1 DGRCPTCGGSGF
13 EHVEMQFLSDVYLRC
28 PDCDGRRYRAEILD
42 VQIERDGKSLSVADV
57 LDLTVSEAVACFAK
71 DKEVLRVL
79 QPIVDVGLEYVK
91 LGQPVPTLSGGEAQ
105 RLKLAGFLAETAQAS
120 GNLPGRLFMFDEPT
134 TGLHFD
140 DIAKLMQ
147 ALRRLLE
154 RGHSLI
160 VIEHNLDVIRAA
172 DWIIDLGP
180 EGGDAGGLVVC
191 VGTPD
196 DVSACEQSHTGRA
209 LLDYEE
215 AMAPGAAQKR
225 MSGVPLQLAA
235 EVAAARRALQGE
247 DVVRIV
253 NAREHN
259 LKSLDVDIPHGKF
272 NVITGVSGS
281 GKSTLAFDILFHE
294 GQRRYLESLNA
305 YARSIVQP
313 AGRPEVDAVYGIPP
327 TVAIEQRLSRG
338 GRKSTVATTSEV
350 WHFLRLLY
358 VKLGIQHC
366 VHDGAPVTA
375 QSPESIVAQIMRDFK
390 GQHIGLLA
398 PLVVNRKG
406 IYTDLAKW
414 AKTRGHS
421 HLRVD
426 GEFLSVDPWPKI
438 DRFKEHTIEL
448 PVGDLIVSANDEATL
463 KAMLLE
469 TLELGKGVMHLLAPL
484 DDLHGALN
492 GGKKGT
498 KHVGEIRVFS
508 TKRACPVCGTSY
520 PEL

>member
-1 DGRCPTCGGSGF
+1 
-13 EHVEMQFLSDVYLRC
+13 M
-28 PDCDGRRYRAEILD
+28 
-42 VQIERDGKSLSVADV
+42 
-57 LDLTVSEAVACFAK
+57 
-71 DKEVLRVL
+71 
-79 QPIVDVGLEYVK
+79 
-91 LGQPVPTLSGGEAQ
+91 
-105 RLKLAGFLAETAQAS
+105 
-120 GNLPGRLFMFDEPT
+120 
-134 TGLHFD
+134 
-140 DIAKLMQ
+140 
-147 ALRRLLE
+147 
-154 RGHSLI
+154 
-160 VIEHNLDVIRAA
+160 
-172 DWIIDLGP
+172 
-180 EGGDAGGLVVC
+180 
-191 VGTPD
+191 
-196 DVSACEQSHTGRA
+196 
-209 LLDYEE
+209 
-215 AMAPGAAQKR
+215 
-225 MSGVPLQLAA
+225 
-235 EVAAARRALQGE
+235 
-247 DVVRIV
+247 VRIV

-366 VHDGAPVTA
+366 IHDGAPVTA
-375 QSPESIVAQIMRDFK
+375 QSPESIVAQILRDFK

-414 AKTRGHS
+414 AKTRGHT

-426 GEFLSVDPWPKI
+426 GEFLAVDPWPKL

-448 PVGDLIVSANDEATL
+448 PVGDLVVSAE
-463 KAMLLE
+463 
-469 TLELGKGVMHLLAPL
+469 
-484 DDLHGALN
+484 
-492 GGKKGT
+492 
-498 KHVGEIRVFS
+498 R
-508 TKRACPVCGTSY
+508 
-520 PEL
+520 